1 MTRQPLTPQEV
12 SAIRAEYERTD
23 DPRYGQGYARM
34 TIQRLL
40 DTVEILQQRAA

>member
-1 MTRQPLTPQEV
+1 MTRQPLTVKEV
-12 SAIRAEYERTD
+12 SEIRAEYERSAYIQSGAT
-23 DPRYGQGYARM
+23 GL